1 MYKLLMSKEWV
12 LKEYFEEDKKID
24 QNGYQRSSVLLTLIR
39 DLQFCLNY
47 PKRWRTINLTKEQI
61 SELENVLPNF
71 ASLLLFCSGID
82 LIARVFNKITND
94 NAKGL
99 ANGKLF
105 KDSAKQFFD
114 FSEEESSFLWDL
126 RCSVAHQY
134 TILGK
139 VQLIKDDSSRMLI
152 LDNGIYKVYLAPS
165 LTRLGDAKEK
175 LYKYITEQDKE
186 IRSAYLDYL
195 AKYGFIYSPTDLI
208 S

>member
-1 MYKLLMSKEWV
+1 MSKEWV

-47 PKRWRTINLTKEQI
+47 PKRWKTISLSKEQLH
-61 SELENVLPNF
+61 ELENVLPNF

-82 LIARVFNKITND
+82 LVARVFNKITSE
-94 NAKGL
+94 NANGL

-105 KDSAKQFFD
+105 RDSAKQFFD
-114 FSEEESSFLWDL
+114 FSEEESIFLWDL

-139 VQLIKDDSSRMLI
+139 MQLIKHGSSRMLI
-152 LDNGIYKVYLAPS
+152 LENGIYKVYLTPA
-165 LTRLGDAKEK
+165 LKRLDSAKEK
-175 LYKYITEQDKE
+175 LYKRITEQDEE
-186 IRSAYLDYL
+186 IKIGYLDYL
-195 AKYGFIYSPTDLI
+195 AKYGFIYSPTDLQI
-208 S
+208 